1 MSLTTANLAEL
12 KLEEAAIWRLSMS
25 SHRFG
30 GVLVAVAV
38 SLGLH
43 LAASLALP
51 AGIVPRHTAHRS
63 PQTIHLVMLAPS
75 PSPATLSASR
85 PPILSQRRMLRTIPA
100 QPHQVA
106 KKPITTLARTK
117 PAAHRTQPQ
126 PHVTKHSAEPQA
138 HTEERMREHP
148 VHAPPAPAK
157 AIARPTAEPTTAPI
171 PVTQTVPLNPAV
183 TPATLA
189 PDKGSQSARF
199 RRDLE
204 RWVANHRRYPK
215 LARLRGWQGQVRVRA
230 RMADDGSIRSLS
242 LEHSCGYPILDREA
256 LKLIQA
262 ALEAVRPPAGA
273 QTLTVPVDFVL
284 SG

>member
-12 KLEEAAIWRLSMS
+12 KLEEAASWRLSMS

-51 AGIVPRHTAHRS
+51 AGTVSPHTAHRS

-75 PSPATLSASR
+75 PSPATLSAR
-85 PPILSQRRMLRTIPA
+85 LPPSLSQRRMLRAIPA
-100 QPHQVA
+100 RSHHVTRNPA
-106 KKPITTLARTK
+106 TTLARTK
-117 PAAHRTQPQ
+117 PAHRTQPHLTTHATA
-126 PHVTKHSAEPQA
+126 PKAHIEGPVVKH
-138 HTEERMREHP
+138 T
-148 VHAPPAPAK
+148 VHAVPAPAK
-157 AIARPTAEPTTAPI
+157 AIARPGAEPTTAPI
-171 PVTQTVPLNPAV
+171 AATQTAPSNPAV

-189 PDKGSQSARF
+189 TDNRSQSARF

-204 RWVANHRRYPK
+204 RWVAGHRRYPK
-215 LARLRGWQGQVRVRA
+215 LARLRGWQGQVRIRA